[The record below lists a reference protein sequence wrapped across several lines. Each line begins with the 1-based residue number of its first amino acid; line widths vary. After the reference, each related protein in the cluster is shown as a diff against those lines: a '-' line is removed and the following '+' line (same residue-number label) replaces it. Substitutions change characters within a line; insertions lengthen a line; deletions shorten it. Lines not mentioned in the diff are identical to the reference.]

1 MNSSMCRSANQRR
14 VLTQAFLSVPAKA
27 GTVSAGMNQDLQRYA
42 ALYQDAY
49 GEEASVA
56 ELIPFM
62 LESFLKSD
70 PAFAKARKEGL
81 PITDGDKS
89 VTAARASKTGKSAS
103 AAPNS
108 QTTLQLTQTKED

>member
-1 MNSSMCRSANQRR
+1 MLKLAKLPDRTPIK
-14 VLTQAFLSVPAKA
+14 LTV
-27 GTVSAGMNQDLQRYA
+27 TVNAGMNQDLQRYA

-81 PITDGDKS
+81 PKTDGDKS

-103 AAPNS
+103 AVPIS

>member
-1 MNSSMCRSANQRR
+1 M
-14 VLTQAFLSVPAKA
+14 LKLAKLPDRTPIKLMV
-27 GTVSAGMNQDLQRYA
+27 TVNAGMNQDLQRYA